1 MDARKAAQLEA
12 LLGRELSADEKD
24 RLRRIKD
31 VLQISDND
39 ALWDLLVA
47 MEYQKAY
54 YEDLPEKVTCAAT
67 KACAEISDAAEKKFA
82 FEHDSI
88 TTYIV
93 EQAKIISTKAHFD
106 SWLPWSVMGL
116 VAALVYGSLML
127 WAGHCLG
134 SGQTQP
140 PLLLLRMPVGVVL
153 GGLCLSGGLFMGFL
167 AAKGFSERKKGWRK
181 QIMASLA
188 GTCFGGIIL
197 VFSL

>member
-12 LLGRELSADEKD
+12 LLGRELGTDEKD

-54 YEDLPEKVTCAAT
+54 YEDLPEKITCAAT
-67 KACAEISDAAEKKFA
+67 KACAEISGVAENKFA
-82 FEHDSI
+82 FTHGSI
-88 TTYIV
+88 KTYSV
-93 EQAKIISTKAHFD
+93 EQAKKISAEARFG
-106 SWLPWSVMGL
+106 SWLSWSVMGL
-116 VAALVYGSLML
+116 VTALVYGSLML
-127 WAGHCLG
+127 WTGHCIG

-167 AAKGFSERKKGWRK
+167 AAKGFSERKTGWRK
-181 QIMASLA
+181 QVMASFSA
-188 GTCFGGIIL
+188 TCVGGIIFVL
-197 VFSL
+197 SL

>member
-54 YEDLPEKVTCAAT
+54 YEDLPNKVTCAAA
-67 KACAEISDAAEKKFA
+67 KICAEVSAVAEKKFA
-82 FEHDSI
+82 FTYDSI
-88 TTYIV
+88 KTYSV
-93 EQAKIISTKAHFD
+93 EQAKKLSTKAYFD

-116 VAALVYGSLML
+116 VTALVYGSLML
-127 WAGHCLG
+127 LAGHCIG

-167 AAKGFSERKKGWRK
+167 AAKGFSERKTGWRK
-181 QIMASLA
+181 QVMASLS
-188 GTCFGGIIL
+188 GTCIGGIIL
-197 VFSL
+197 VLSI